1 MLLGWF
7 GSLIVLKKKQRL
19 KVSVG
24 NNEEFS
30 TKKKKVCPFAPDPLT
45 FFPCILPATAVV
57 GKAVQWGS
65 SPLAQ
70 EMERVLRVCAKYG
83 FKLKFLSFLLL
94 GVFALALAWIWV

>member
-1 MLLGWF
+1 MLAITKNFLP
-7 GSLIVLKKKQRL
+7 KKRK
-19 KVSVG
+19 SV
-24 NNEEFS
+24 
-30 TKKKKVCPFAPDPLT
+30 PLPPDPLT